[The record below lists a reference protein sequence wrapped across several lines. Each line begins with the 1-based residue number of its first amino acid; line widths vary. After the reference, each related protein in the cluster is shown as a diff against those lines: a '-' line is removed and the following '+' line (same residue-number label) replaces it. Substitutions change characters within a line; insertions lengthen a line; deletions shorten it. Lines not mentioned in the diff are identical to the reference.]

1 MMKTWKVRVYCPYG
15 DEIFAAYAEEN
26 PIDNELISWDELAE
40 IYEELWDSYGYI
52 LTDHTDADPEEDE
65 EAYEE
70 ECDQLYDD
78 FMSDT
83 GATAEEMSIEEIKS
97 YIPSGS
103 DLEIIYD
110 ERNEK

>member
-1 MMKTWKVRVYCPYG
+1 MMKTWMIRVYCPYG
-15 DEIFAAYAEEN
+15 EEIFAAYAEEN
-26 PIDNELISWDELAE
+26 PIDNELISYDDLVE
-40 IYEELWDSYGYI
+40 IYEDLWNSYGY
-52 LTDHTDADPEEDE
+52 LVTDHTDADEDE

-83 GATAEEMSIEEIKS
+83 GASAEEMSMEEIKQ
-97 YIPSGS
+97 YTPNGS
-103 DLEIIYD
+103 DPEVIYD